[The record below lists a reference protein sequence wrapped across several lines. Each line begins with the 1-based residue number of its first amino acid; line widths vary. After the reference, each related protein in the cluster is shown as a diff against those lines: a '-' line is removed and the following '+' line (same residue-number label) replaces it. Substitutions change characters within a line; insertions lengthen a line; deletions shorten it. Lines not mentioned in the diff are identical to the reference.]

1 MSKRD
6 PRILLEDIMAA
17 IQKIRRYTSQMEIQR
32 LHRDLRSERIKQYRM
47 LRRRSRRETAIG
59 CAQSFAQ
66 SRAKFRNH
74 KAHLPKH
81 PDCATARCLP
91 KGVKLSIRR
100 YNMPTPKTMQA
111 AVVEK
116 FGEPLVV
123 REVPV
128 PKPGP
133 GQALVEIFASGVCH
147 TDLHAADGD
156 WPVKPTLPFTPGH
169 EGAGTVVELGP
180 DVTHLKEGDRVG
192 IAWLHSACGHCK
204 FCLSGW
210 ETLCLEQKNSGYS
223 VDGSFAQYAL
233 AQADYLGRIPDNL
246 SFVDAAPILCAGVT
260 TYKGLKETETRPGEW
275 VVISGVGGLGH
286 VAIQYAR
293 AMGLRV
299 AAIDLGPEKM
309 ALARKLGAEITV
321 DAKTQDPPTE
331 IQKQIGGAQGVL
343 VTAVSTIAFKQAIG
357 MLRRGG
363 TCVLNGLPPGEFP
376 ISIFDVVLNRYTI
389 RGSIVGTRLD
399 LEEALTFAADGKVRA
414 TIETQPLQSI
424 NDVFA
429 RLKSGQVNGRV
440 VLQMREERPRTK
452 TTAA

>member
-1 MSKRD
+1 
-6 PRILLEDIMAA
+6 
-17 IQKIRRYTSQMEIQR
+17 
-32 LHRDLRSERIKQYRM
+32 
-47 LRRRSRRETAIG
+47 
-59 CAQSFAQ
+59 
-66 SRAKFRNH
+66 
-74 KAHLPKH
+74 
-81 PDCATARCLP
+81 
-91 KGVKLSIRR
+91 
-100 YNMPTPKTMQA
+100 MPIPKTMQA

-128 PKPGP
+128 PIPGS
-133 GQALVEIFASGVCH
+133 GQVLVEIFASGVCH

-180 DVTHLKEGDRVG
+180 GVTHLKLGDRVG
-192 IAWLHSACGHCK
+192 LAWLHSACGHCN

-223 VDGSFAQYAL
+223 VNGSFAQYAL
-233 AQADYLGRIPDNL
+233 AQADYLGRLPENL

-299 AAIDLGPEKM
+299 AAVDLGPEKM
-309 ALARKLGAEITV
+309 ALARKLGAEIAV
-321 DAKTQDPPTE
+321 DAKTQDPAAE

-399 LEEALTFAADGKVRA
+399 LEEALTFAADGKVKA
-414 TIETQPLQSI
+414 TIETQPLDAI

-429 RLKSGQVNGRV
+429 RLKSGQVNGRI
-440 VLQMREERPRTK
+440 VLQIGEQAAITN